1 MVLVLDTNVISE
13 LIRLEPN
20 VAVQEWM
27 RRNGEVTALTT
38 ITRAELR
45 FGVGRMPRGARRQQ
59 VAAAVDAVL
68 AEFEVDTLPFDRRAA
83 DRYGEL
89 AAHQEGSGAPKP
101 MADTMIAAIC
111 LANGC
116 GLVTRNTA
124 DFDDAGL
131 VALINP
137 FGE

>member
-1 MVLVLDTNVISE
+1 MVLDTNVILES
-13 LIRLEPN
+13 IRPAPS
-20 VAVQEWM
+20 VAVLEWM
-27 RRNGEVTALTT
+27 RRHGEVTSLTT

-45 FGVGRMPRGARRQQ
+45 FGVGRMPHGARRQQ
-59 VAAAVDAVL
+59 VAAAVNAVL
-68 AEFEVDTLPFDRRAA
+68 AEFEVDTLPFDRGAA
-83 DRYGEL
+83 DHYGAL
-89 AAHQEGSGAPKP
+89 AAQRELEGRPKAI
-101 MADTMIAAIC
+101 ADTMIAAIC
-111 LANGC
+111 LAHGC

>member
-13 LIRLEPN
+13 LLRLEPN

-27 RRNGEVTALTT
+27 RRDGEVTALAT

-89 AAHQEGSGAPKP
+89 AAHQERSGAPKP

-131 VALINP
+131 VALINA